1 MAGTCFVTRVTN
13 VTRWFLSQVSPS
25 SYWRTH
31 LCELCFSSFFP
42 SARSYSPGF
51 ESCERTQSEQSLCSH
66 TWEFVE
72 VTTIFMSSSI
82 PLTAVHLTTPPP
94 PLPPSSAAP
103 RLPMS
108 LTQAPGARPGSR
120 ALLRISLFGA
130 PKRRPSKNERWA
142 EHRSWMAAARWVY
155 TTMNRTMVSSAGGEF
170 DRRRGRGG
178 TCGEDVYAS
187 FWAAI

>member
-1 MAGTCFVTRVTN
+1 MGIGGGGVGGGWIVMQWSWRARRDEKKIFG
-13 VTRWFLSQVSPS
+13 LDGQLHPPYISQP
-25 SYWRTH
+25 
-31 LCELCFSSFFP
+31 
-42 SARSYSPGF
+42 
-51 ESCERTQSEQSLCSH
+51 
-66 TWEFVE
+66 
-72 VTTIFMSSSI
+72 
-82 PLTAVHLTTPPP
+82 PPP

-108 LTQAPGARPGSR
+108 LTQAPCARPGSR

-130 PKRRPSKNERWA
+130 PKWRPSKNERWA
-142 EHRSWMAAARWVY
+142 EHRSWIADARWVY

-178 TCGEDVYAS
+178 TCGENVYAS

>member
-1 MAGTCFVTRVTN
+1 
-13 VTRWFLSQVSPS
+13 
-25 SYWRTH
+25 
-31 LCELCFSSFFP
+31 
-42 SARSYSPGF
+42 
-51 ESCERTQSEQSLCSH
+51 
-66 TWEFVE
+66 
-72 VTTIFMSSSI
+72 MSSS
-82 PLTAVHLTTPPP
+82 PSVHLITPPP
-94 PLPPSSAAP
+94 FVLCPLPPSSAAP

-178 TCGEDVYAS
+178 TCGENVYAS
-187 FWAAI
+187 FWAAIECRKKNNERATGPWILMASAGCGDATTNQKSADMI